1 MSFFDVEG
9 RSMRVLGLI
18 CLSALAGCNG
28 ASMPGSSDPAPPTH
42 GLQVKTPDYTLAAGQ
57 EKYLCYGLQLAEAD
71 DIAVTAFQSYT
82 SAQVHHMEVF
92 HALAPEAPGLNE
104 CDGTFKLTWLPIFG
118 GGANAGGLELPSGAG
133 FKLPKDAQLIVQIH
147 LLNATHAPVTQHV
160 VVNMDY
166 AADASAVTPAG
177 IFAFGSM
184 SIDLPAHSTGMQ
196 ITSSCNLPLNMNVF
210 AAQPHMHYL
219 GTKLEFE
226 LGASDTNKQV
236 VYGRD
241 PWQFGGQPID
251 NWVTP
256 LSAGQFAKVTCTYD
270 NTTDHDVMYGES
282 TTNEMCYLV
291 LFYTPF
297 DRLNGCVN

>member
-1 MSFFDVEG
+1 
-9 RSMRVLGLI
+9 MRVVALT
-18 CLSALAGCNG
+18 CLTALAGCSG
-28 ASMPGSSDPAPPTH
+28 GSSTPQDPAPPAH
-42 GLQVKTPDYTLAAGQ
+42 GLQIKTPDYTLAAGQ
-57 EKYLCYGLQLAEAD
+57 EKYLCYGMTLAEAD
-71 DIAVTAFQSYT
+71 NIAITAFQSYT
-82 SAQVHHMEVF
+82 SDQVHHMEVF
-92 HALAPEAPGLNE
+92 QALAPETPGLNE

-118 GGANAGGLELPSGAG
+118 GGANAGGLKLPSGAG
-133 FKLPKDAQLIVQIH
+133 FKLPKDAQLLVQIH
-147 LLNATHAPVTQHV
+147 LLNASQAPVTQHV

-166 AADASAVTPAG
+166 AADPTTVTPAG
-177 IFAFGSM
+177 IFAIGSM
-184 SIDLPAHSTGMQ
+184 TIDLPAHSTGKQ
-196 ITSSCNLPLNMNVF
+196 ITSQCNLPLNMNVF

-219 GTKLEFE
+219 GTKLELE
-226 LGASDTNKQV
+226 LGTSDATKQV

-251 NWVTP
+251 NWVSSMTT
-256 LSAGQFAKVTCTYD
+256 GQFAKVTCTYD